1 MPVIPTTLD
10 DVRQWLKKGHREDDP
25 AIAASLRAAVS
36 MWEAAT
42 NRGTAEMSEEEW
54 MAIRLQVGGLE
65 PWRGDDAVTP
75 EPHPFIQTIRRMHSD
90 QSIG

>member
-1 MPVIPTTLD
+1 MSAIPTTLD
-10 DVRQWLKKGHREDDP
+10 DCRAWLKKSHREDDV
-25 AIAASLRAAVS
+25 AVAAALRAAIS

-42 NRGTAEMSEEEW
+42 NRGVALMSEEEW

>member
-1 MPVIPTTLD
+1 MSAIPTTLD
-10 DVRQWLKKGHREDDP
+10 DCRAWLKKSHREDDV
-25 AIAASLRAAVS
+25 AVAASLRAAVS

-42 NRGTAEMSEEEW
+42 NRGVAVMSEEEW

>member
-1 MPVIPTTLD
+1 
-10 DVRQWLKKGHREDDP
+10 
-25 AIAASLRAAVS
+25 
-36 MWEAAT
+36 
-42 NRGTAEMSEEEW
+42 